1 MQMVVALGVLHLR
14 LTVEQAISATTIN
27 AAHALGR
34 ADEIGSLEVGKRA
47 DLLVLNLPDYREIP
61 RRFGINHV
69 ALAIRDGNLVMNRSR
84 PKASAV

>member
-1 MQMVVALGVLHLR
+1 
-14 LTVEQAISATTIN
+14 
-27 AAHALGR
+27 
-34 ADEIGSLEVGKRA
+34 VGKRA

-69 ALAIRDGNLVMNRSR
+69 ALAMRDGNLVLNRNR